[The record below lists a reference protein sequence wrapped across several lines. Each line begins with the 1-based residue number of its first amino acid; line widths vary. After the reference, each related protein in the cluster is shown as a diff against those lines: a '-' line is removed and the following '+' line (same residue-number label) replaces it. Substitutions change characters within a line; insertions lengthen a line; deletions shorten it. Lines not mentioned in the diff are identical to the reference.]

1 MEVIESNTSGKVT
14 PYGVLYKNANESE
27 QVYDGKHFPPYIW
40 KESMATLELKAKGK
54 WIYLS
59 SFFWYW
65 NWKDIDETWSAIF
78 TRLWT
83 MYW

>member
-54 WIYLS
+54 
-59 SFFWYW
+59 
-65 NWKDIDETWSAIF
+65 
-78 TRLWT
+78 
-83 MYW
+83 